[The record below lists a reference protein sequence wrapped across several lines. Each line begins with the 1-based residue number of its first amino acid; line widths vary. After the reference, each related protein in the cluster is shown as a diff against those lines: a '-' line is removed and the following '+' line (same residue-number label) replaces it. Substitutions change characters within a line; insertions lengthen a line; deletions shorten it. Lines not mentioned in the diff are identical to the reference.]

1 MPSLSKVGTEGRETN
16 EVMLTPQQWEIIKNI
31 AAAIGGV
38 SALFAVLSGLWKL
51 WQKFLPDFR
60 AWRDRQTLTQRLGAE
75 LYDAEEIRRATDL
88 YIEPDCQSVDPSGS
102 EDLRRVVSTR
112 EPLFAATDRLLENLG
127 QYKFLILLADS
138 GMGKTSFLLN
148 YYAYHWRHRRK
159 RRRFNLKLVPLN
171 LPSADDWIK
180 GIPEDQRN
188 KTVLFLDALDEDR
201 KAIADHRQRLGEL
214 LQISRGFRT
223 LITCR
228 SQFFPKDEEIPVETG
243 VLKIGAVRPNE
254 SRAHYFHKL
263 YLSPLTDHQ
272 VEIYLKRRFPS
283 YSIASAAQLAKS
295 RPRKL

>member
-112 EPLFAATDRLLENLG
+112 KPLFAATDRLLENLG

-159 RRRFNLKLVPLN
+159 TKAFQPQAGSTEPTERRRL
-171 LPSADDWIK
+171 
-180 GIPEDQRN
+180 DQGNPRGP
-188 KTVLFLDALDEDR
+188 TEQDR
-201 KAIADHRQRLGEL
+201 SL
-214 LQISRGFRT
+214 SR
-223 LITCR
+223 C
-228 SQFFPKDEEIPVETG
+228 
-243 VLKIGAVRPNE
+243 
-254 SRAHYFHKL
+254 
-263 YLSPLTDHQ
+263 
-272 VEIYLKRRFPS
+272 
-283 YSIASAAQLAKS
+283 
-295 RPRKL
+295 PR